1 MAQDVLQTT
10 VTSSKYDCGF
20 VDDEIRAAFDFIDLD
35 HNDYVGAAE
44 IRHVLVCMGE
54 LVTDEEV
61 DMMITMVDSDGDGQV
76 GFDEFYMMVT
86 DVDPARADFGKAD
99 DNDANKPDDT
109 KAAER
114 QVSERLVAQRNATQR
129 NATQHNTT
137 QTQHN
142 TTQRAARKLT
152 QTNLRSVKWPPGT

>member
-114 QVSERLVAQRNATQR
+114 QVSERLVAQRNATQ
-129 NATQHNTT
+129 HNTT